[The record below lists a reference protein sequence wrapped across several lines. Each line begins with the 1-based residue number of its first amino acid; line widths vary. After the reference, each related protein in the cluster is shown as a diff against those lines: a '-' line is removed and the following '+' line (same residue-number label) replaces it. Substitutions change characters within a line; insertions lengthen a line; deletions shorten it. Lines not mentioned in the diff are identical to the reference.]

1 MSSKDA
7 AKTAFRTLICNFYY
21 TVMPFNLKNARATYQ
36 RAMTAIFHDMM
47 HKEIEDYVEDIVVKS
62 KTREDHLAILRKD
75 FERCRLYKLH
85 MNPLKYAF
93 GVTAR
98 KFLGFLVHQ
107 RGIDVGPSKVQ
118 AIATMKPPITLMQL
132 KSFLGK
138 PLKLHLVT
146 NEEAIR
152 ALIAQD
158 DQERIERLVYYISR
172 KLKDAETCYPRA
184 KRACVALIYAAQQ
197 LCHYLQAHI
206 IIAITPTTIRGQA
219 IADSLSNFPKED
231 SWNITDDV
239 LGKLPEIALMETV
252 GAIWTLRFDRSFTT
266 SKGGA
271 RIVLSKNIGESVAMS
286 FKLDFPCT
294 NNMVKYK
301 AYLMGLAV
309 AREMG
314 IKHLQLIGESN
325 LVVCQAKGDFA
336 LKEPSLALY
345 RAMAQRLEDSFEE
358 FNIEHSLRF
367 DNRFIDALAT
377 LGSKVSFEDWQSSL
391 KEALLLPDEKDHL
404 KVLKDYTLMAGEL
417 YKNLP
422 GGVLARC
429 LSPDESTKQLKEVHE
444 KYCGS
449 SCSISLYKRLLA
461 GLDLVGPINP
471 ASKGHIWILVA
482 TKYFTKWVEA
492 TPLKKAIG
500 LAVANFIREHIICKF
515 DIPHKIVT
523 DNGTPFANKDIRKLL
538 DHRHIKHRKSTTYY
552 PQGNGQAKAT
562 NRVLLRILSKMVHEY
577 EGGWI
582 EHLLETLW
590 AYQSSRKIAI
600 RLLPFSLVYGTEAI
614 SLVEL
619 LVPTPRV
626 VHGQETDMDAATCAE
641 IRTTNLETLKET

>member
-1 MSSKDA
+1 M
-7 AKTAFRTLICNFYY
+7 
-21 TVMPFNLKNARATYQ
+21 
-36 RAMTAIFHDMM
+36 
-47 HKEIEDYVEDIVVKS
+47 EI
-62 KTREDHLAILRKD
+62 
-75 FERCRLYKLH
+75 
-85 MNPLKYAF
+85 
-93 GVTAR
+93 
-98 KFLGFLVHQ
+98 
-107 RGIDVGPSKVQ
+107 
-118 AIATMKPPITLMQL
+118 
-132 KSFLGK
+132 
-138 PLKLHLVT
+138 
-146 NEEAIR
+146 
-152 ALIAQD
+152 
-158 DQERIERLVYYISR
+158 
-172 KLKDAETCYPRA
+172 
-184 KRACVALIYAAQQ
+184 
-197 LCHYLQAHI
+197 
-206 IIAITPTTIRGQA
+206 
-219 IADSLSNFPKED
+219 
-231 SWNITDDV
+231 
-239 LGKLPEIALMETV
+239 V
-252 GAIWTLRFDRSFTT
+252 GAIWTLRFDGSFTT
-266 SKGGA
+266 SEGGA
-271 RIVLSKNIGESVAMS
+271 RIVLFKNIGESVAMS

-294 NNMVKYK
+294 NNMVEYK

-314 IKHLQLIGESN
+314 IKHLQLIGEST

-336 LKEPSLALY
+336 LKEPSLAPY

-377 LGSKVSFEDWQSSL
+377 LGSKVSFEGATTDVTIVKRPIPVIQMLKKEFFDQLLEQTDWQSSL
-391 KEALLLPDEKDHL
+391 KEALLSLDEKDHL

-417 YKNLP
+417 YKNHP

-449 SCSISLYKRLLA
+449 SCSIESYAVFAIGDWRIPFLEYLIDGILPDNHEKAYCLRKLA
-461 GLDLVGPINP
+461 THYFVEGGILFRKGFNGEPLRCLGTPEAQSIMQEGLDLVGPINP

-500 LAVANFIREHIICKF
+500 LVVANFIREHIICKF

-523 DNGTPFANKDIRKLL
+523 DNGTPFANKDVRKLL

-552 PQGNGQAKAT
+552 PQGNGQAEAT
-562 NRVLLRILSKMVHEY
+562 NRVLLRILRKMVHEY

-590 AYQSSRKIAI
+590 AYQSSRKIAT

-614 SLVEL
+614 SLVKL